1 MVNKLPNMGFLRKI
15 VLNSIYLSGAN
26 LLCQSWTRG
35 VGSILMLHHV
45 RENPRE
51 AFSPNAFLG
60 VTPKFLDTL
69 LASLTATG
77 VDLVSMD
84 EAAERIKNAKSSN
97 SERPFIAVTLDDGY
111 RDNKEIAAPIF
122 AKYNMPYTIYVAPG
136 FVDGKADL
144 WWDDLEHIIA
154 ARDTVHV
161 DLEKG
166 REEID
171 TSTVSLKNQ
180 AYIDLMDYLSRVV
193 DEKRQR
199 EIVRDLASQ
208 YKIDVAAHR
217 ESQIMSWK
225 EIAELNKDPLCT
237 IGAHT
242 ISHPILA
249 RLSEKEAKF
258 EMMESARIIEA
269 ELGERPKHFAYPYG
283 MAKAAGPREFEMA
296 KECGFTTAV
305 TTRHGV
311 IHEEHCDHLTALP
324 RISLNGNFQSVHYV
338 KTLISGIPTLLQ
350 NKGKR
355 INVG

>member
-1 MVNKLPNMGFLRKI
+1 MVNNLPDVGFMRK
-15 VLNSIYLSGAN
+15 VALNSIYYSGLN
-26 LLCQSWTRG
+26 LLCQPWTRG

-45 RENPRE
+45 RKDPSE

-60 VTPKFLDTL
+60 VTPEFLDSL
-69 LASLTATG
+69 LASLAKTNI
-77 VDLVSMD
+77 DLVDMD
-84 EAAERIKNAKSSN
+84 EAAERIKHSKSSRGK
-97 SERPFIAVTLDDGY
+97 RPFIAVTLDDGY
-111 RDNKEIAAPIF
+111 RDNKELAAPIF

-154 ARDTVHV
+154 ARDTIHV

-171 TSTVSLKNQ
+171 TSTVELKNQ
-180 AYIDLMDYLSRVV
+180 AYLHLMDHLSRVV

-208 YKIDVAAHR
+208 YKIDVAGYR
-217 ESQIMSWK
+217 DSQIMTWK
-225 EIAELNKDPLCT
+225 EIAELNQDPLCT

-283 MAKAAGPREFEMA
+283 MEMAAGPREFEIA
-296 KECGFTTAV
+296 KECGFASAV

-311 IHEEHCDHLTALP
+311 IHPEHCDHLTALP
-324 RISLNGNFQSVHYV
+324 RVSLNGNFQSIHYV
-338 KTLISGIPTLLQ
+338 KTLLSGIPTLMQ
-350 NKGKR
+350 NRGKR